1 MTVTTAA
8 PESPQLQPA
17 SQKLETFK
25 APAAKWG
32 QAILGLLLMSL
43 FGLKF
48 YPALALILLFFF
60 WRYRT
65 DRYSLFV
72 ELIIFIDGSGLM
84 PYDLMPLKVA
94 DLGLLMGIIGI
105 FIYRKDTT
113 IRRICYAM
121 LTYFAIL
128 FMIALTSLES
138 MSIQII
144 MMRNYWLIILFFVPL
159 LVFANR
165 SFEWNK
171 FMNALVVHMLVLC
184 GFYAVDT
191 FIFNGFILLPETG
204 FCIVSTFIE
213 PVFQPFMSIPRH
225 YPRGLFWMVPCVLA
239 LNYNKLRFSKWQ
251 WCLIVLSL
259 ISSRTSS
266 FLFALVVCVIFMRP
280 NLKKALKIAVIC
292 VIALAVMYGVDKA
305 TGGFMRVESTID
317 QFTSLDSAKDEQD
330 LAEFGTGRMAQI
342 IPKWL
347 LLTEMDRNWLGFGFL
362 HRTKTTREEFQIYN
376 NLYVNPDLAD
386 EVSTGV
392 EVGVVQTIFD
402 CGYLGL
408 IAQCIFY
415 IGLYFIIRHLKHSKY
430 YLCTLI
436 GVSVISI
443 GGYANLNSIHGLS
456 LLAMVLGAILCANKP
471 LSLKPLMNEKQ

>member
-1 MTVTTAA
+1 MTIATAA
-8 PESPQLQPA
+8 LEPPQPQPA
-17 SQKLETFK
+17 PRKLETFK

-48 YPALALILLFFF
+48 YPALALILIFFF

-84 PYDLMPLKVA
+84 PYDLLPLKIA
-94 DLGLLMGIIGI
+94 DLGLLLGIIGI
-105 FIYRKDTT
+105 IIYRKDII

-121 LTYFAIL
+121 LAYFAIL
-128 FMIALTSLES
+128 FMIAMTSLES
-138 MSIQII
+138 MSIQIV
-144 MMRNYWLIILFFVPL
+144 MMRNYWLIVLFFVPL

-165 SFEWNK
+165 SFEWGK

-204 FCIVSTFIE
+204 FLVVSTFTDPE
-213 PVFQPFMSIPRH
+213 FKPLLSLPRH
-225 YPRGLFWMVPCVLA
+225 YPRGLFWMIPCVLA
-239 LNYNKLRFSKWQ
+239 LNYHKLRLSKWQ

-259 ISSRTSS
+259 ISSRTST
-266 FLFALVVCVIFMRP
+266 FLFALVTCFIFMRP
-280 NLKKALKIAVIC
+280 NFTKAIKIAAACMV
-292 VIALAVMYGVDKA
+292 ALAVMYGVDKS
-305 TGGFMRVESTID
+305 TGGFMRVESTIN
-317 QFTSLDSAKDEQD
+317 QFTSLNNAKDEQD
-330 LAEFGTGRMAQI
+330 VAEFGTGRMAQI

-376 NLYVNPDLAD
+376 NLYVNSDLAE

-415 IGLYFIIRHLKHSKY
+415 IGLYFIIRRLKYSKY

-436 GVSVISI
+436 GVSVTSI
-443 GGYANLNSIHGLS
+443 GGYANLNSLHGLS

-471 LSLKPLMNEKQ
+471 LSLKTFTDERQ